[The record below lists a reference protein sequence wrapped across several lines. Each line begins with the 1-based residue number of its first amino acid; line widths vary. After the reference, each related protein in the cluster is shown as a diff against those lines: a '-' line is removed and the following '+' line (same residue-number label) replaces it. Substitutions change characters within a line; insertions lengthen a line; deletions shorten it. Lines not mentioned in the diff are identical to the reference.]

1 MNIPTNIQ
9 KDLLQNLE
17 IGQVWQHYKGNHYKI
32 LFFTKHSETGEVLV
46 VYQRLED
53 GNSYARPLD
62 LFFSTV
68 EFDGKLVSRFILDK

>member
-1 MNIPTNIQ
+1 MDVPINIQ
-9 KDLLQNLE
+9 KELLQNLE